1 MLASANEQE
10 RATAGS
16 KLAEMAREKEKTIAE
31 FVRETLSFTAWAIGP
46 AEPKSSGMV
55 IGKWETAN
63 LLADLE
69 LAVQMGVPEM
79 LTAWERQFT
88 DDILRKKPT
97 YMTERQAKVV
107 TRIHAKLA

>member
-10 RATAGS
+10 RATAGA
-16 KLAEMAREKEKTIAE
+16 KLAEMAREKEKTVAE

-63 LLADLE
+63 LLADLD
-69 LAVQMGVPEM
+69 LAVMMSEPER

-88 DDILRKKPT
+88 DDILRRKPT
-97 YMTERQAKVV
+97 YMTERQAQVV
-107 TRIHAKLA
+107 KRIHAKLA